1 MTNTNTSNDK
11 DLLDV
16 QNQDDWR
23 NLNRIIQTYSPES
36 IAECISYATSEHK
49 IKAVHIT
56 NELNLFNAGLK
67 QIR

>member
-1 MTNTNTSNDK
+1 MPNTNTFDDK
-11 DLLDV
+11 DLLDL
-16 QNQDDWR
+16 QHQDDWR
-23 NLNRIIQTYSPES
+23 HLNQIIQTYSAES
-36 IAECISYATSEHK
+36 IAECISYAASEHK